1 MSSKKSN
8 AKPLSSIKE
17 QRLKAMRQK
26 EETISTVLTTAKDN
40 PKFVKLLIYTLNSL
54 EGFVS
59 PPNRE
64 IRINASIIIRLEG
77 VGILHTISLKNINN
91 DEIVLKAGDII
102 WKLISIY
109 DTIDQEL
116 AKLFA
121 DKDGHKAVIEILVA
135 KKEGE
140 STIPYIRI
148 LNGLVQ
154 IPQLVQKLLDDGLAD
169 TVKKTDEMFPDDL
182 EMINLNFDTLKKI
195 SNQKSGRD
203 FIITK
208 RLVESIIQNIN
219 KCTEK
224 KNANAVLCGL
234 AVLDNLC
241 RNDSGKE
248 AIKSAGGLDCLSNV
262 LDHFESDDY
271 ILKMCSKIYSK
282 IATTDDMKKQLD
294 LLKQHYEDIKTKGID
309 SVKYGDVNKCL
320 VLVSNFMLV
329 DEIGKMLLEK
339 DNFELMENL
348 FMEISKIPLNGKD
361 KDFINVYL
369 LMNKY
374 FMIIF
379 YRLFEMKPEI
389 YDKKTEFGKEK
400 EPLIKEIE
408 NSVRKNFENVKTLIA
423 ADEKSDALNI
433 FDSYFC
439 SYNEILEQRYQ
450 SIEDYS
456 EVDKDYVDILLY
468 IINNII
474 VNGDKYFGKEETPNF
489 IASRLLKNA
498 SILSNHPDKIPQAN
512 DLIKAIEN
520 AFPYLENLF
529 FNSEHNGTLSNSL
542 EVIYDLL
549 SREESFKKKYIE
561 NLIPKICDFM
571 VKKKEFRYPCLISM
585 KLLDM
590 YLTPDYVTNYIKNND
605 PNKYP
610 THSINYVNC
619 IVNVMSEQINL
630 KDNSKNVQIENEIN
644 DLGSVLLKRLID
656 ALEFKNILK
665 KFRDNSDKFDP
676 HIATKDN
683 QKNLEDSLRTIYS
696 VLNIKEYYDLSAE
709 EILTSLGELIER
721 EVKFIEFYKRDKQNQ
736 KNPNYKD
743 VIDSSSQR
751 LAFELALCQKI
762 NELSISKERYSL
774 SSKSFDILLM
784 FLSKSSDTENIKRV
798 LKTFNN
804 DSKFIIECE
813 NRILLESKENI
824 SEKVVNVNIA
834 LLRKLIENDE
844 IIGDIIKTL
853 INYGEQKS
861 SLCNIMVKGGIPRL
875 LLQIMETTPNVENAE
890 LALELLKII
899 TLSNKENLN
908 MVANQNVLLK
918 FFELRAKYSGNQKI
932 SENCDLIANEILKL
946 PGQEQYAE
954 EILKEAIG
962 EFNENSKG
970 DYKKD
975 DTKNKLV
982 NNLEVIN
989 TFSAG
994 QKQVETLLKGDF
1006 PKNFESVL
1014 DKTLNDNEVN
1024 NINEKLLNNEL
1035 EILQKMNSNEN
1046 FDHNMVVSKL
1056 MNIIKTKNNY
1066 RDLLLESSQTFSNY
1080 LKDEEMYNKYIADKV
1095 DNEFIDTIFD
1105 ISENYLDDEKVSKEL
1120 NNILCYLCLRNEKF
1134 ADYIKQK
1141 GGLVNV
1147 LEELKSNVN
1156 SNDKNSQQLKL
1167 NALKMLD
1174 SLCKDENGMNLFIKA
1189 NGLDLINNI
1198 IKNELELYKDY
1209 KEDENDLYKTRETLD
1224 YIEKK
1229 KQDEEE
1235 ENDFNDSY
1243 FIHCLRIIKNA
1254 LDKGHKEFADEKQL
1268 KNILKISNAKYPDEN
1283 LFKEL
1288 TEIYLRDDINLPKEE
1303 KDLSNILK
1311 SSLSLKGK
1319 HRKDKEFNDTVDN
1332 LLNNKLLDKLNE
1344 KETYIPNVKNS
1355 MKENPNDN
1363 LQTTYLG
1370 QYVSQNENYEKSYLS
1385 MIDDLSKYTNEMT
1398 RKYSDKTKGKDDI
1411 DKGVII
1417 SLLQLNDYILKHK
1430 KEKALPANEIVQSFI
1445 FLGSNF
1451 YNGSGQKEFSVEFHK
1466 KFDSILEKL
1475 GKFDDNHNL
1484 TPYYLVYLSLINQ
1497 KSRDILTNQHKA
1509 LQDIH
1514 DYNNI
1519 KKVQD
1524 NLVDFALNDLND
1536 FCENIDGE
1544 KIKITNPKELINLD
1558 IDVANDLSRIENI
1571 SPENYNNKMNNLF
1584 RNIKAIIDHSDNKE
1598 LLDNNENLY
1607 HKIFESIDLAKEKG
1621 YKGENG
1627 ILEGLI
1633 HSISNKVEND
1643 AEVFEKTI
1651 KMISED
1657 FKQDPPKEV
1666 DKNLSTLANLSKY
1679 STAVKYI
1686 LNDKELSNKLKDM
1699 YSKDDL
1705 PIEQRRDL
1713 STIYSNI
1720 CKNTY
1725 YVDNLISNEPETLK
1739 IIAKKVTLPNNII
1752 KDEKNI
1758 DIPVN
1763 EVGTIADIVGDANN
1777 YKQVTSKNLISQQDL
1792 VKAIDNYKDVHP
1804 AISDK
1809 LKSIQKVVDSSKS
1822 NKKEE
1827 ENYKIDAAI
1836 LQNLK
1841 KRIESAFDEHIN
1853 EVDKLN
1859 PNFNNDIKEEGK
1871 EGTQRD
1877 LNIIRKMTQAP
1888 KKNVVENTSSIK
1900 KRRLSIVSRH
1910 LFYDPNNNE
1919 ISSPISIKNKND
1931 LATALDSLL
1940 ALIRLLYN
1948 TNKTTEDNSIKKQ
1961 RQHLL
1966 LEGLKLLKMLSICPD
1981 NHKSILEL
1989 GLLNFMERL
1998 CTEKENDFLIYI
2010 AALDILKN
2018 CTWSESAVLLL
2029 VDSPLLDNLI
2039 EEVLSLYEKPDEM
2052 IENDELRTCFLYD
2065 NINFSNVCKS
2075 QKGYEAIFKKIG
2087 LDKLIS
2093 LGLKTGNV
2101 DFLSAILEM
2110 IISYLNNPD
2119 KPLKENQ
2126 RNDIVTICERSLNL
2140 PDKNENLYSKTL
2152 KLIGLVYDD
2161 KTKEKINNL
2170 DLVQKINKEG
2180 DVYKDDPEFLNNSI
2194 YCLGTVSKDCKKY
2207 SDEVIDTKLLE
2218 KIIEEVM
2225 ISEQNNDTVENL
2237 SILYKSLVENNEDNR
2252 KKMCKEEIFNN
2263 IIYFIDK
2270 YSKKIQPKKLQTV
2283 SSIIVQAPGIQID
2296 EEEKVDELT
2305 YDEETIENRILLNLL
2320 STLDLLTLD
2329 EGSVEYI
2336 TKNKF
2341 MATVM
2346 DTIGKPST
2354 DISIIKLSLHC
2365 LGNYFYKDTRDYW
2378 KHYEI
2383 EQLYEILKTLQKQYY
2398 SNSEVLTNINYIAGY
2413 ILKGFDSKLYT
2424 QKYYLLVIDGLNCQD
2439 WNENLVKLTLEIMRD
2454 SLKQHE
2460 DIRNDV
2466 FDPSKQSL
2474 FNILRL
2480 YNNNAE
2486 IQGLCYDVLSIFAE
2500 SHNIAFLIVNSDI
2513 MELIRDTLNNNDFNS
2528 DPEKRLKIRNSVL
2541 HLLNYLAY
2549 DEATS
2554 KKISYELMGDLLK
2567 ELDNEE
2573 YSEDMDGI
2581 SKLLGSLCN
2590 HYSCVEPFIQFNGLE
2605 IIKNVLKRHSE
2616 HKQLIMNCFNI
2627 IKAVSF
2633 SSDENRN
2640 KLKEMKYEETIKQT
2654 MNNSKPE
2661 DKIIKF
2667 EGKIVIADIN
2677 YEKGKR
2683 SDKNYIPPNDQE
2695 LTRDKI
2701 VKYILKDLLTKGI
2714 KVGVVN
2720 PKGKVKDKI
2729 MKFSLDLMKV
2739 QCNKP
2744 LNSDNYNIP
2753 PKAKYTLEVPMISKI
2768 VKGHG
2773 TDVFAKKKGL
2783 FSKPPNPELC
2793 MSLIGSNEKDG
2804 TKSINLVLNKEQEC
2818 DKLLTYCQ
2826 LVTDY
2831 VKRNV
2836 GIKSDFKFDDINWIF
2851 EGNNEEKGSLPLLM
2865 SQLTVVNK

>member
-1 MSSKKSN
+1 MSTKKN
-8 AKPLSSIKE
+8 TKPLSSIKE

-26 EETISTVLTTAKDN
+26 EETINTVLTTAKDN

-77 VGILHTISLKNINN
+77 VGILHTISLKNISN

-109 DTIDQEL
+109 DTVDQEL

-140 STIPYIRI
+140 STVPYIRI

-169 TVKKTDEMFPDDL
+169 TVKKTDEIFHDDI

-208 RLVESIIQNIN
+208 HLVESIIQNIN

-241 RNDSGKE
+241 RNDAGKE
-248 AIKSAGGLDCLSNV
+248 AIKSAGGLECLSNV
-262 LDHFESDDY
+262 LDNFESDDY
-271 ILKMCSKIYSK
+271 ILKMCAKIYSK

-294 LLKQHYEDIKTKGID
+294 LLRGYYESIKTKGPD
-309 SVKYGDVNKCL
+309 SVKYGDVNKSL

-348 FMEISKIPLNGKD
+348 FKEITKIPLDGKD

-379 YRLFEMKPEI
+379 YRLFEMKPDI
-389 YDKKTEFGKEK
+389 YDKKSEFGKDK
-400 EPLIKEIE
+400 QSLIKEIQ
-408 NSVRKNFENVKTLIA
+408 NSLKKNFESVKTLIA
-423 ADEKSDALNI
+423 ADEKSDALNV

-439 SYNEILEQRYQ
+439 SYNEILEQHFQ
-450 SIEDYS
+450 SKDDYS
-456 EVDKDYVDILLY
+456 DIDKDYIDILLY

-474 VNGDKYFGKEETPNF
+474 VNGEKYFGNEETPNF

-498 SILSNHPDKIPQAN
+498 SVLSKHPDKIPQSK
-512 DLIKAIEN
+512 DLIKAIEG

-529 FNSEHNGTLSNSL
+529 LKSEHNGTLSNSI

-549 SREESFKKKYIE
+549 SREESYKKKYIE
-561 NLIPKICDFM
+561 NFIPKVCDFM
-571 VKKKEFRYPCLISM
+571 IKKKEFRYPCLICM

-590 YLTPDYVTNYIKNND
+590 YLTPEYVTGYIKNND
-605 PNKYP
+605 PNKIP
-610 THSINYVNC
+610 THNINYVNC
-619 IVNVMSEQINL
+619 IVNVLSEQINL
-630 KDNSKNVQIENEIN
+630 KENKNQQVENEIN
-644 DLGSVLLKRLID
+644 ELGSILLKRLID
-656 ALEFKNILK
+656 TLEFKNILK
-665 KFRDNSDKFDP
+665 KYRENTDKFDP
-676 HIATKDN
+676 QTATKES
-683 QKNLEDSLRTIYS
+683 QKKLEDSLKTMYS
-696 VLNIKEYYDLSAE
+696 VLNIKEYYDSSAE

-743 VIDSSSQR
+743 IVESSTQR
-751 LAFELALCQKI
+751 LSYELALCQKI

-774 SSKSFDILLM
+774 TSKSFDILLM
-784 FLSKSSDTENIKRV
+784 FLSKSSDTENLKRV
-798 LKTFNN
+798 LKTFNDN
-804 DSKFIIECE
+804 SKFIIECE
-813 NRILLESKENI
+813 SRILLESKENI
-824 SEKVVNVNIA
+824 TEKVINVNIA
-834 LLRKLIENDE
+834 LLRKLVENDE

-861 SLCNIMVKGGIPRL
+861 SLCNIMVKGGVPRL

-899 TLSNKENLN
+899 TLSNKENLT

-970 DYKKD
+970 DYSKPD
-975 DTKNKLV
+975 IKNKLI

-989 TFSAG
+989 AFSAG
-994 QKQVETLLKGDF
+994 QKQVETLLKYDF
-1006 PKNFESVL
+1006 PKNFEVVL

-1024 NINEKLLNNEL
+1024 NVNEKLLNNEFLIL
-1035 EILQKMNSNEN
+1035 EKMNSNEN
-1046 FDHNMVVSKL
+1046 FDHDMVVNKL
-1056 MNIIKTKNNY
+1056 MTIIKTKNNY
-1066 RDLLLESSQTFSNY
+1066 RDVLLESAQTFSDY
-1080 LKDEEMYNKYIADKV
+1080 LKDEEMYNKYISNKV
-1095 DNEFIDTIFD
+1095 DNSFIDTIFD

-1141 GGLVNV
+1141 GGLANV

-1198 IKNELELYKDY
+1198 IKNELELYKDF

-1229 KQDEEE
+1229 HGEE
-1235 ENDFNDSY
+1235 ENEEPQDSY
-1243 FIHCLRIIKNA
+1243 FIYCLRIIKNA
-1254 LDKGHKEFADEKQL
+1254 LEKGHKEFADEKQL
-1268 KNILKISNAKYPDEN
+1268 KNLLRISNAKYPDEK
-1283 LFKEL
+1283 LF
-1288 TEIYLRDDINLPKEE
+1288 TEITDIYLRDDINLPKDE
-1303 KDLSNILK
+1303 KDLSNLLK

-1319 HRKDKEFNDTVDN
+1319 HRKNKEFNDTVDK
-1332 LLNNKLLDKLNE
+1332 LLNDKMSNKLNE
-1344 KETYIPNVKNS
+1344 TKDYIPNVKES
-1355 MKENPNDN
+1355 MKNNPNDN

-1370 QYVSQNENYEKSYLS
+1370 QFISQNEKYEKIYEL
-1385 MIDDLSKYTNEMT
+1385 MIDDLSQYTNDMT
-1398 RKYSDKTKGKDDI
+1398 RKYSDKSKGKDDI

-1417 SLLQLNDYILKHK
+1417 SLLQLNDYILRYK
-1430 KEKALPANEIVQSFI
+1430 KDKALTANEMVQHFL

-1451 YNGSGQKEFSVEFHK
+1451 YNGSGQKEFSVEFHQ
-1466 KFDSILEKL
+1466 KFDEILNKL
-1475 GKFDDNHNL
+1475 GKFDENKNL
-1484 TPYYLVYLSLINQ
+1484 TPHYLVYLSLINQ
-1497 KSRDILTNQHKA
+1497 KSRDILNNEHKA
-1509 LQDIH
+1509 LQETH

-1519 KKVQD
+1519 KWVQD
-1524 NLVDFALNDLND
+1524 ILLDCALNDLND

-1544 KIKITNPKELINLD
+1544 KIKITNPKDLINID
-1558 IDVANDLSRIENI
+1558 IDVVDDLSRTDNI
-1571 SPENYNNKMNNLF
+1571 PPENYNRKINNLF
-1584 RNIKAIIDHSDNKE
+1584 RNIKAILEHSDNKE
-1598 LLDNNENLY
+1598 LLDGNEDLY
-1607 HKIFESIDLAKEKG
+1607 NRIFESIDLAKGKG
-1621 YKGENG
+1621 YKDEDGT
-1627 ILEGLI
+1627 LEKLLNV
-1633 HSISNKVEND
+1633 ISNKVEND
-1643 AEVFEKTI
+1643 ANVFEKTI
-1651 KMISED
+1651 KIISDD
-1657 FKQDPPKEV
+1657 FKENPPKEV
-1666 DKNLSTLANLSKY
+1666 DINLNTLANLSKY

-1686 LNDKELSNKLKDM
+1686 LNDKDLSKSLKDI
-1699 YSKDDL
+1699 YSKNDL
-1705 PIEQRRDL
+1705 PMEQRRNL

-1725 YVDNLISNEPETLK
+1725 NVDNIISNEPDTLK
-1739 IIAKKVTLPNNII
+1739 ILAKKTTLDKNVI
-1752 KDEKNI
+1752 KDEENI

-1763 EVGTIADIVGDANN
+1763 EVGTIGDIMSDSNN
-1777 YKQVTSKNLISQQDL
+1777 YNQVTSKNLITPTDL
-1792 VKAIDNYKDVHP
+1792 HKILENYSNVHP
-1804 AISDK
+1804 AITEK
-1809 LKSIQKVVDSSKS
+1809 LKSIEKIVETTKSK
-1822 NKKEE
+1822 KKEE
-1827 ENYKIDAAI
+1827 ENYKVDAAV

-1841 KRIESAFDEHIN
+1841 NLIEKAFEDHLN
-1853 EVDKLN
+1853 EVNKLN
-1859 PNFNNDIKEEGK
+1859 PNFNNDIPEDKN
-1871 EGTQRD
+1871 EGTNRD
-1877 LNIIRKMTQAP
+1877 LGIIRKMTKAP
-1888 KKNVVENTSSIK
+1888 QKNVVENTSSIK

-1910 LFYDPNNNE
+1910 LFYDPNNSE
-1919 ISSPISIKNKND
+1919 INSPISIKNNNE

-1948 TNKTTEDNSIKKQ
+1948 TNKNSNDESRKKQ
-1961 RQHLL
+1961 REHLL
-1966 LEGLKLLKMLSICPD
+1966 LEGLKLLKMYSICPD

-1998 CTEKENDFLIYI
+1998 SNEKENDFLIYI
-2010 AALDILKN
+2010 AGLDVLKN

-2029 VDSPLLDNLI
+2029 VDSPLLDSLI
-2039 EEVLSLYEKPDEM
+2039 EEVLTLYEKPDEM

-2065 NINFSNVCKS
+2065 NINFSNVCKC

-2101 DFLSAILEM
+2101 EFLSSILDM
-2110 IISYLNNPD
+2110 INSYMNNKD
-2119 KPLKENQ
+2119 KPLTDKE
-2126 RNDIVTICERSLNL
+2126 RDDIVTICERGLSL
-2140 PDKNENLYSKTL
+2140 PDKNENLFSKSL
-2152 KLIGLVYDD
+2152 KLTGLVYDD
-2161 KTKEKINNL
+2161 KTKDKINNL
-2170 DLVQKINKEG
+2170 DLVGKINKEWNE
-2180 DVYKDDPEFLNNSI
+2180 YKDDPEFLNSSI
-2194 YCLGTVSKDCKKY
+2194 YCLGVVSKDNKKY
-2207 SDEVIDTKLLE
+2207 SDEVIDSKLLE

-2225 ISEQNNDTVENL
+2225 LSEQNNETVENL
-2237 SILYKSLVENNEDNR
+2237 SVLYKSLVENNEDNR

-2270 YSKKIQPKKLQTV
+2270 YSKKIQPKKLLTV
-2283 SSIIVQAPGIQID
+2283 SSIIVHAPGMEID
-2296 EEEKVDELT
+2296 EEEKVDELA

-2320 STLDLLTLD
+2320 ATLDLLTLD

-2346 DTIGKPST
+2346 DTIGKQSS

-2383 EQLYEILKTLQKQYY
+2383 EQLYEILKSLQKQYY
-2398 SNSEVLTNINYIAGY
+2398 ANSEVLININYIAGY

-2424 QKYYLLVIDGLNCQD
+2424 IKYYLLVIDGLNCQD
-2439 WNENLVKLTLEIMRD
+2439 WNEELVKMTLEIMRD
-2454 SLKQHE
+2454 ALKLHE
-2460 DIRNDV
+2460 NIRTDV
-2466 FDPSKQSL
+2466 FDPSKQSI

-2486 IQGLCYDVLSIFAE
+2486 IQELCYNILAIFAE
-2500 SHNIAFLIVNSDI
+2500 SHNTAFLIVNSDI

-2528 DPEKRLKIRNSVL
+2528 DPKKRLNIRNSVL
-2541 HLLNYLAY
+2541 LLLNYLAY

-2554 KKISYELMGDLLK
+2554 KKISYELMDDLLK

-2573 YSEDMDGI
+2573 YTEDMDGI
-2581 SKLLGSLCN
+2581 SKLLATLLRHN
-2590 HYSCVEPFIQFNGLE
+2590 SCVEPFLQFKGLE
-2605 IIKNVLKRHSE
+2605 IIQNVLKRHPE
-2616 HKQLIMNCFNI
+2616 HKNLIMNSFNI

-2633 SSDENRN
+2633 SSDDNRN
-2640 KLKEMKYEETIKQT
+2640 KIKEMKYEDTIKET
-2654 MNNSKPE
+2654 MEKSKPE

-2677 YEKGKR
+2677 YIKGTK
-2683 SDKNYIPPNDQE
+2683 SDKNYIPPSH
-2695 LTRDKI
+2695 T
-2701 VKYILKDLLTKGI
+2701 DLLREKVVKTLIKDIVTKGV

-2720 PKGKVKDKI
+2720 LKGKVKEKI
-2729 MKFSLDLMKV
+2729 MRFSLDLMKV
-2739 QCNKP
+2739 QCRNETK
-2744 LNSDNYNIP
+2744 DNYHIP
-2753 PKAKYTLEVPMISKI
+2753 AKIKYTLETPMITK
-2768 VKGHG
+2768 VTKGHA
-2773 TDVFAKKKGL
+2773 TDVFTKKKGI

-2793 MSLIGSNEKDG
+2793 MSLIGTPENDG
-2804 TKSINLVLNKEQEC
+2804 TKSLNFVLNKPEEVT
-2818 DKLLTYCQ
+2818 KLCTYCE
-2826 LVTDY
+2826 LIIDY

-2836 GIKSDFKFDDINWIF
+2836 GKESNFKFDDLTYVLVDDK
-2851 EGNNEEKGSLPLLM
+2851 EKQVEKLPSLM
-2865 SQLTVVNK
+2865 SQITKK